1 MMGPKVPGV
10 LWGPSAPRSMNTSFG
25 QSEVKVI
32 VVYHHTN
39 KQVQV
44 LGLMKDEGK
53 SEGGSGGGPRNRE
66 RP

>member
-1 MMGPKVPGV
+1 M
-10 LWGPSAPRSMNTSFG
+10 GPSAPRSMNTSCG

-44 LGLMKDEGK
+44 LGLIKDEGK
-53 SEGGSGGGPRNRE
+53 KGVQGVGPGTGRGHKGPRIQN
-66 RP
+66 